1 MIKQFCQIKIAV
13 IFSFVLILS
22 AQNAKAGILD
32 IALDSLRNL
41 VRKEQKVD
49 VVPVLA
55 DDSAVLK
62 VTSQTSASSDA
73 SVAFEKDEEVLKG
86 VVGPVRLATENE
98 VYENDQIQVY
108 EVKNGDTLSDVAKM
122 FNVSRN
128 TIAWANDIKNGKL
141 TPGDTLL
148 ILPVSGVKHTIKKG
162 DTIKSIAKKY
172 KASSEDILS
181 FNDIDED
188 NLVVGEV
195 VIVPD
200 GEMVVDAPVVKS
212 KPKRKV
218 YASAGVGYYTR
229 PIIGGVKTQGIHGH
243 NGVDIGAPVGSPILA
258 AAEGV
263 VLAAKPSGYNGGYGK
278 MVIISHPNG
287 TQTVYGHLS
296 SVYVTT
302 GQSVSKGEQIGES
315 GNTGRST
322 GPHLHFEVRGAENP
336 F

>member
-1 MIKQFCQIKIAV
+1 M
-13 IFSFVLILS
+13 
-22 AQNAKAGILD
+22 
-32 IALDSLRNL
+32 
-41 VRKEQKVD
+41 
-49 VVPVLA
+49 PVLA

-62 VTSQTSASSDA
+62 ITSQTSASSDA

-86 VVGPVRLATENE
+86 VVGPVRLATESE

-200 GEMVVDAPVVKS
+200 GEMVVDAPIVKS

>member
-1 MIKQFCQIKIAV
+1 MIKDFRQVKIAA
-13 IFSFVLILS
+13 IFCFVLVLS
-22 AQNAKAGILD
+22 AQNAKAGIFDMAMDGLR
-32 IALDSLRNL
+32 SL
-41 VRKEQKVD
+41 VKKEQNKETPALVAD
-49 VVPVLA
+49 EGSVLRV
-55 DDSAVLK
+55 S
-62 VTSQTSASSDA
+62 SQISSSSDQ
-73 SVAFEKDEEVLKG
+73 SVKVEKDEEVLKG

-98 VYENDQIQVY
+98 VFENDQIQVY
-108 EVKNGDTLSDVAKM
+108 EVKVGDTLSDVAKM

-148 ILPVSGVKHTIKKG
+148 VLPVSGVKHTVKKG

-172 KASSEDILS
+172 KADTEDILS
-181 FNDIDED
+181 FNDVDEE
-188 NLVVGEV
+188 NLVPGD
-195 VIVPD
+195 VIVVPD
-200 GEMVVDAPVVKS
+200 GEVTVDAPVQKS

-218 YASAGVGYYTR
+218 YPSAGAGYYVR
-229 PIIGGVKTQGIHGH
+229 PIIGGIKTQGIHGH

-258 AAEGV
+258 AADGV
-263 VLAAKPSGYNGGYGK
+263 VLAAKSSGYNGGYGK
-278 MVIISHPNG
+278 MIIISHPNG

-296 SVYVTT
+296 NVYVTT